1 MISKTV
7 RLRNCLAFL
16 SLTLLW
22 SNALLPLP
30 VLRTLL
36 CEVPISLGGG
46 ASLSDI
52 ALSECGSFSGAAA
65 LAKGRGASH
74 GKSAKR
80 MGNTAGDATS
90 PDLATMQKQA
100 LQCYMQRNYVE
111 AARLFADC
119 VKKKPRDAS
128 LQYYLGT
135 AALYADDIDT
145 AEHALC
151 RVVVMTSP
159 ESDWNKLALKTLT
172 DWKRQFH
179 SIKPYSQLENG
190 ELMRWDKSKGPIKVW
205 IADGL
210 QLPPGYVGPE
220 LTVEKCRTLY
230 SLFDKPGF
238 FEHLSRVEH
247 YVPNYADIVRA
258 GINDWAWVAAEGII
272 KYEFV
277 DDPRKADVLYFWCPQ
292 SGADSVGRTYYPWT
306 GVSRPRAIVHVETD
320 YLRKWGARAPSEL
333 RQTSAHEFGHVLGL
347 QQHSPAIDDVMA
359 GKGKTIS
366 WRECAQYSAA
376 SPVNRN
382 DFVTLRALYELPPDV
397 LFETLGSK

>member
-1 MISKTV
+1 MGDA
-7 RLRNCLAFL
+7 C
-16 SLTLLW
+16 
-22 SNALLPLP
+22 
-30 VLRTLL
+30 
-36 CEVPISLGGG
+36 
-46 ASLSDI
+46 
-52 ALSECGSFSGAAA
+52 SGAAA
-65 LAKGRGASH
+65 LAKGRVASH
-74 GKSAKR
+74 GKSAR
-80 MGNTAGDATS
+80 RVGNTAGDAAS

-135 AALYADDIDT
+135 AALFADDIDT

-159 ESDWNKLALKTLT
+159 ESEWNKLALKTLT

-179 SIKPYSQLENG
+179 SIKPYSQLEDG

-238 FEHLSRVEH
+238 FERLSRVEH

-347 QQHSPAIDDVMA
+347 QQHSPALDDVMA

-366 WRECAQYSAA
+366 WREKAQYSAA

-382 DFVTLRALYELPPDV
+382 DFVTLRALYELPPDN